1 MEELKRIIT
10 EFRAKRDWGEYDTLE
25 RFSKSISIE
34 AAELLEHFQWD
45 ESGDNMQEIKDELA
59 DVLIY
64 SLAMCFF
71 NIKKIIKEKL
81 KDVARRYPEKR

>member
-45 ESGDNMQEIKDELA
+45 ESGESTLG
-59 DVLIY
+59 
-64 SLAMCFF
+64 
-71 NIKKIIKEKL
+71 
-81 KDVARRYPEKR
+81 

>member
-34 AAELLEHFQWD
+34 AAELLEHFQW
-45 ESGDNMQEIKDELA
+45 ELA

-64 SLAMCFF
+64 SLAMCYHLGEDP
-71 NIKKIIKEKL
+71 KEIIKEKL
-81 KDVARRYPEKR
+81 KDVARRYPEKDNIKRKS